1 LTHPA
6 RSLASR
12 PFPRVKIHEYQAKE
26 LLARYGVPVPKGK
39 VAFKPAEAAAAYEA
53 LGGGV
58 CAVKAQIHA
67 GGRGKA
73 GGIRLVRSSAQ
84 AAAAA
89 EGMLGKPLVT
99 VQTGPGGRVVR
110 RIYVEKGCAIAREI
124 YVGVALDRRLAAPVA
139 MACAEGG
146 VEIEEIAARS
156 PEKILKEAMSP
167 TAGLR
172 AFQARSLSFGTGL
185 AGKEAGKV
193 AALLEALARAYLD
206 LDLSIAEVNPLV
218 LTKEGEALALD
229 AKVVFDGNAL
239 YRHPEAGKLRD
250 LDEEDAKEVE
260 ASRHDLSYVA
270 LDGTIGC
277 MVNGAGL
284 AMATMDALLLHG
296 GKPAN
301 FLDVGGGATKERVS
315 AAFRILLSDPK
326 VRAVLVNIFGGIV
339 KCDVLAEG
347 VVAAAREGGL
357 KVPLVVRLEGT
368 NVERGREILAGSGL
382 PIRPASGMD
391 EAAALACAAAGEG
404 PR

>member
-1 LTHPA
+1 M
-6 RSLASR
+6 
-12 PFPRVKIHEYQAKE
+12 KIHEHQAKE
-26 LLARYGVPVPKGK
+26 ILARYGVAVPAGK
-39 VAFKPAEAAAAYEA
+39 VAFSPPEAASAYEA
-53 LGGGV
+53 LDGGT

-73 GGIRLVRSSAQ
+73 GGIKLVRSAAE

-99 VQTGPGGRVVR
+99 AQTGPGGRVVR
-110 RIYVEKGCAIAREI
+110 RILVEKGCSIAAEL
-124 YVGVALDRRLAAPVA
+124 YVGMALDRRLARPVA

-146 VEIEEIAARS
+146 VEIEEVAARA
-156 PEKILKEAMSP
+156 PEKIRREAVSP
-167 TAGLR
+167 TGGLR
-172 AFQARSLSFGTGL
+172 PYQARSLAFGMDL
-185 AGKEAGKV
+185 SGKEAGKV
-193 AALLEALARAYLD
+193 ASLIEALARAYLD

-229 AKVVFDGNAL
+229 AKVVFDGNGL
-239 YRHPEAGKLRD
+239 YRHPEAAKLRD
-250 LDEEDAKEVE
+250 LDEEDPKEVE

-270 LDGTIGC
+270 LDGSIGC

-301 FLDVGGGATKERVS
+301 FLDVGGGATKERVA
-315 AAFRILLSDPK
+315 AAFKILLSDPR

-347 VVAAAREGGL
+347 VVAAAREVGL

-368 NVERGREILAGSGL
+368 NVEKGREILRASGL
-382 PIRPASGMD
+382 PIAPAAGMD
-391 EAAALACAAAGEG
+391 EAAALACAAARGRTG
-404 PR
+404 